1 MFFNTKGLSIYYEKY
16 GSSNKTILILPGWGK
31 TRETFQNIIRYFQE
45 DYTIYIMDYPGFG
58 KSKIPKKTLTIY
70 DYAAAIRNFMRKNH
84 IINPIIIAHSFGGRI
99 ATLLSSYYQEPIEKM
114 ILIDI
119 AGIKSKK
126 RLKQYCKEKIYKLL
140 KRLVSH
146 LKNKDKL
153 QKKLLKIFGSSDYQ
167 NLPNGMHQTFKN
179 IINEDLTN
187 YFRYINSECLLIWGE
202 LDADTPLKDGYKLNK
217 LIKDSA
223 LIIYPKANHFPYLQQ
238 PFLTNQ
244 IIKEFLKKN

>member
-16 GSSNKTILILPGWGK
+16 GSCGKTILILPGWGD
-31 TRETFQNIIRYFQE
+31 TRETFLNIIHFFQE

-70 DYAAAIRNFMRKNH
+70 DYAMAIRNFMKKNQ
-84 IINPIIIAHSFGGRI
+84 IIKPIIIAHSFGGRI
-99 ATLLSSYYQEPIEKM
+99 ASILDAYYQEPIEKM

-119 AGIKSKK
+119 AGIKPRKSI
-126 RLKQYCKEKIYKLL
+126 RQWFKEKIYKLL
-140 KRLVSH
+140 KKLGKYF
-146 LKNKDKL
+146 KNKDKI

-167 NLPNGMHQTFKN
+167 SLPNGMHDTFKN
-179 IINEDLTN
+179 IVNEDLTN
-187 YFRYINSECLLIWGE
+187 YFRHISTECLLIWGE
-202 LDADTPLKDGYKLNK
+202 FDEDTPLADAYKINS

-223 LIIYPKANHFPYLQQ
+223 LIVYPRATHFSYLQQ

-244 IIKEFLKKN
+244 IIKEFLKEE